1 MINSSARLALTTAL
15 LLTAWILGG
24 LLHRANAGYSPAST
38 FAAYSYDSS
47 ACSTIVDPITVVFT
61 FGSGSYSDPKDHASQ
76 SDHGDWDDSGG
87 GQYFSDDYGC
97 SSEDG
102 SAATG
107 GASSDR
113 WHMRWETAYTTV
125 TEQSYAATPHWDDFI
140 LFSGHCVHSDG
151 FTSGRAQV
159 TSDFSGASDGH
170 WYSTSN
176 YWGNTASILKTECNP
191 DEYASNDG
199 YVNYIDLR

>member
-1 MINSSARLALTTAL
+1 MAHALGNGIHNGHGTVLCCNSA
-15 LLTAWILGG
+15 
-24 LLHRANAGYSPAST
+24 
-38 FAAYSYDSS
+38 
-47 ACSTIVDPITVVFT
+47 
-61 FGSGSYSDPKDHASQ
+61 
-76 SDHGDWDDSGG
+76 
-87 GQYFSDDYGC
+87 
-97 SSEDG
+97 
-102 SAATG
+102 
-107 GASSDR
+107 
-113 WHMRWETAYTTV
+113 
-125 TEQSYAATPHWDDFI
+125 HWDDFI